1 MIGSDIWDCREKPFE
16 RRALLCFE
24 ERSYLQ
30 GCLATVRILDMRGSF
45 RGSVMRDGYSWV
57 EPVLS

>member
-1 MIGSDIWDCREKPFE
+1 MIGSDIGDCREKPFE

-30 GCLATVRILDMRGSF
+30 GCLAIVRILEMRGSF
-45 RGSVMRDGYSWV
+45 RMSGNAW
-57 EPVLS
+57 